1 MVIIVIFTLD
11 DRITLRQYVKVS
23 CGNLETGLNQSC
35 NFALQ
40 LKKEKLKAKKGNR
53 RNKNRNK
60 NFGSGDKD
68 EDEKTDQQVLED
80 QDKPVNPDGDQ
91 IENPSNP
98 SDSVDLKQDPNDV
111 ETNELEQVAE
121 PEVPIQS
128 EGDSTTTDTIKNE
141 TVDKI
146 KNENV
151 INDPTY
157 FENVSKIDKVK
168 VAKLK
173 IDEKI
178 ANSDGD
184 EIKIKNETN
193 ENGLSLPPA
202 KKKPANPK
210 RKPANPKQK
219 PVNPKKNGSEE
230 EDEDDGFSEEEAD
243 EDWEWDYG
251 EQWNE
256 NNDPKPKEE
265 NEKDDQDSDYLE
277 VNDIEDS
284 KNDKEVIQ

>member
-60 NFGSGDKD
+60 NFGSGGKD
-68 EDEKTDQQVLED
+68 EDEKTDQQVLGD

-91 IENPSNP
+91 IENTSNP
-98 SDSVDLKQDPNDV
+98 SDSVDLKQDQVPNDV
-111 ETNELEQVAE
+111 ETNGLEQAE

-141 TVDKI
+141 
-146 KNENV
+146 NV

-157 FENVSKIDKVK
+157 FENVSKIDNVK
-168 VAKLK
+168 VTKLK
-173 IDEKI
+173 PDEKI

-210 RKPANPKQK
+210 RKPANPKQR

-230 EDEDDGFSEEEAD
+230 EDEDDGFSEEAD

-256 NNDPKPKEE
+256 NNDPKPNEE
-265 NEKDDQDSDYLE
+265 NEKDAKDDQDSDYLE